1 MIRHIEI
8 LEQMHEFHKKN
19 FPYDIKP
26 LIVLANEIFI
36 NKTFLFLKEKT
47 I

>member
-1 MIRHIEI
+1 MIYHIEI
-8 LEQMHEFHKKN
+8 LEKMFEFHKNN
-19 FPYDIKP
+19 FPYDIKT